1 MVTNLGIL
9 NAFLI
14 DEVTQENYFSKLL
27 DLFTHGLLQNE
38 TNCLERKVLHPNR
51 RVFNRPNP

>member
-1 MVTNLGIL
+1 MVTNLRIL

-27 DLFTHGLLQNE
+27 DLFTNGLLQMRL
-38 TNCLERKVLHPNR
+38 TVLNKKS
-51 RVFNRPNP
+51 FTSQQESF